1 MYEALAAD
9 PRFSTFVGLLR
20 DAGFARDLDVPAPG
34 FTIFAPTNDAFDRM
48 DPEER
53 AAWTSDP
60 AQLRALLAYHGVDPD
75 AGVLAPGDFT
85 TGRLRSIHG
94 AELEVD
100 VDGST
105 VTVNTGRLGTPL
117 EASNG
122 APYPIDIV
130 LVPPAG

>member
-1 MYEALAAD
+1 M
-9 PRFSTFVGLLR
+9 
-20 DAGFARDLDVPAPG
+20 
-34 FTIFAPTNDAFDRM
+34 
-48 DPEER
+48 
-53 AAWTSDP
+53 
-60 AQLRALLAYHGVDPD
+60 
-75 AGVLAPGDFT
+75 LAPGDFT

-94 AELEVD
+94 AELDVD